1 MDAQIIKVLFYIEVT
16 DERVDL
22 DPPYV
27 WQSETYE
34 TKEEALK
41 AGRRLAQALGRSDIS
56 TLLNSGDY
64 LNPYWEK
71 SAKGVKKFLHVDVMV
86 MEFYDE
92 NDYDIGIE
100 ENIK

>member
-1 MDAQIIKVLFYIEVT
+1 MNANTVYYVEVT

-34 TKEEALK
+34 DKKIALK
-41 AGRRLAQALGRSDIS
+41 AGRRLAQEFGSSKIQ
-56 TLLNSGDY
+56 TLLIKGNY
-64 LNPYWEK
+64 LNPLWVK
-71 SAKGVKKFLHVDVMV
+71 SCKGVKRYLHIDLMKT
-86 MEFYDE
+86 EYYSK
-92 NDYDIGIE
+92 NSYDISIE